1 MPRNWSDLSEEEQ
14 ERSRDSV
21 HREAEEAGWHRLSN
35 QEKSVL
41 YDKWVEKYD
50 LKRVVLKDGLMKGF
64 DARQGIT
71 KKGEAKIREEIEI
84 IIREIVGYIKPNYR
98 VWGGRGLADLAI
110 GYSEEFI
117 THIVEIEPV
126 PNWRTGLSQATWYKS
141 SYTYRTGRQ
150 VLPTLIV
157 FGRATGGF
165 FDQIRETCQDQGV
178 LLLTYKLEV
187 DGEEE
192 KRHALKNIAKVL
204 EDAP

>member
-1 MPRNWSDLSEEEQ
+1 MPRYWKELSEEER
-14 ERSRDSV
+14 EEIRDSV
-21 HREAEEAGWHRLSN
+21 HREAEEAGWRHLSN
-35 QEKSVL
+35 QEKAVL

-71 KKGEAKIREEIEI
+71 KEGEAKIQQEVREI
-84 IIREIVGYIKPNYR
+84 IEGIVAYIKPNYR
-98 VWGGRGLADLAI
+98 VWGGKGYADLAI

-126 PNWRTGLSQATWYKS
+126 PNWRQGLSQATWYKS
-141 SYTYRTGRQ
+141 SYTYKTGRQ

-157 FGRATGGF
+157 FGRATGAF

-192 KRHALKNIAKVL
+192 KDHALQKIAEVL
-204 EDAP
+204 EDSP